1 LNADENQLAARA
13 QAGDAR
19 AFEALIR
26 REKVGLYAFVRRY
39 VGDSDQAY
47 DLLQE
52 SLVAAWRAL
61 KRYDPE
67 RPFGAWLRR
76 IALNK
81 CHDHSR
87 RARVRRLMLAA
98 FSLEPRS
105 RSPQGPPAP
114 DPREE
119 RLARL
124 DAAIARLPAVY
135 RDPLLLTTA
144 GGLSHVAAAG
154 VLGLSAKAVEMRL
167 YRARR
172 RLAELLEDMPE
183 G

>member
-1 LNADENQLAARA
+1 MSEGENGLAARA

-19 AFEALIR
+19 AFDALISQ
-26 REKVGLYAFVRRY
+26 EKAGLYSFVRRY

-47 DLLQE
+47 DVLQD
-52 SLVAAWRAL
+52 SFVSAWRAL
-61 KRYDPE
+61 KRYDPQ

-81 CHDHSR
+81 CRDHSR
-87 RARVRRLMLAA
+87 RQRVRRLALSA
-98 FSLEPRS
+98 FTLEPGGFL
-105 RSPQGPPAP
+105 QEAEAAL
-114 DPREE
+114 DDRER
-119 RLARL
+119 RLAQL
-124 DAAIARLPAVY
+124 DAAIARLPELY

-144 GGLSHVAAAG
+144 GGLSHEAAAG
-154 VLGLSAKAVEMRL
+154 VLGVSAKAVEMRL

-172 RLAELLEDMPE
+172 RLAELLPYKAE